1 MTDKN
6 LIGDR
11 RYWPT
16 FWTMFLGAFNDNLF
30 KNALVILITYKAA
43 SMSGRFIQLDPKSM
57 VALCGGIF
65 ILPFFLF
72 SATAGQISDKYSK
85 SKLMFWIKV
94 WEVIVMVFGAVGF
107 LTNNLALLIS
117 TLFFMGLQSTFFG
130 PIKYSVL
137 PEIIKTNELV
147 KGNAYFGMGTFVSIL
162 LGTIVGGLV
171 INISD
176 MGPAL
181 VSLLVI
187 SFASLGV
194 WFSSKILKL
203 DPVSPKVKIEWGI
216 LKPSLKI
223 LKITRSNKKVFLAV
237 SGISWFWFLG
247 AALLSMFP
255 DYVKNSIGGDESIV
269 TLFLALFSI
278 GIAVGSIICEKLSQK
293 KLELGL
299 VPLGTFGMT
308 IFLFDLFLVGAPPR
322 SIAIIGFSEFFTS
335 LINLRIVVDLF
346 LLSVFAGFFTVPL
359 YTYIQQFSDER
370 HRSRV
375 IAGLNIFNAFLMV
388 FSAVFLI
395 VLYQL
400 NFSMPQIYGLLGIG
414 NLGVGLIIYKKMPEF
429 MQGFKAKFTKASKE

>member
-1 MTDKN
+1 MTKKN
-6 LIGDR
+6 LLADR

-43 SMSGRFIQLDPKSM
+43 SMSGRIIDLDAKSM

-85 SKLMFWIKV
+85 SKLMFWIKI
-94 WEVIVMVFGAVGF
+94 WEVIVMIFGAVGF
-107 LTNNLALLIS
+107 LTNNMTILIS

-147 KGNAYFGMGTFVSIL
+147 KGNAYFGMGTFISIL
-162 LGTIVGGLV
+162 LGTIAGGLA
-171 INISD
+171 INIPSI
-176 MGPAL
+176 GPYAVSAAVIFFAAL
-181 VSLLVI
+181 
-187 SFASLGV
+187 GT

-203 DPVSPKVKIEWGI
+203 DPVSPQVKIEYGI
-216 LKPSLKI
+216 LKPSIEI
-223 LKITRSNKKVFLAV
+223 LKITRSNPKVFLAV

-278 GIAVGSIICEKLSQK
+278 GIAVGSIICERLSQE

-308 IFLFDLFLVGAPPR
+308 IFLIDLFLVGSPPR
-322 SIAIIGFSEFFTS
+322 SIAIIGFAEFFTS
-335 LINLRIVVDLF
+335 LTNIRIVFDLF
-346 LLSVFAGFFTVPL
+346 MLSIFAGFFTVPL
-359 YTYIQQFSDER
+359 YTYIQQFSEEK

-375 IAGLNIFNAFLMV
+375 IAGLNIYNAFLMV
-388 FSAVFLI
+388 FSAIFLI
-395 VLYQL
+395 VLYKV
-400 NFSMPQIYGLLGIG
+400 NFSMPQIYGVLGIG
-414 NLGVGLIIYKKMPEF
+414 NLVVGLVIYKKMPEF
-429 MQGFKAKFTKASKE
+429 MQGLKERFSKQS

>member
-1 MTDKN
+1 MSKKKL
-6 LIGDR
+6 LIDR

-16 FWTMFLGAFNDNLF
+16 FWTMFFGAFNDNLF

-43 SMSGRFIQLDPKSM
+43 SMSGRIIDLDAKSM

-85 SKLMFWIKV
+85 SKLMFWIKI
-94 WEVIVMVFGAVGF
+94 WEIAVMVLGAVGF
-107 LTNNLALLIS
+107 MTNNLAVLLI

-147 KGNAYFGMGTFVSIL
+147 KGNAFFGMGTFVSIL
-162 LGTIVGGLV
+162 LGTIAGGLV
-171 INISD
+171 INMSEN
-176 MGPAL
+176 GAL
-181 VSLLVI
+181 YVSLLVI
-187 SFASLGV
+187 FFAGLGT

-203 DPVSPKVKIEWGI
+203 KAVSPSVKVNFGVI
-216 LKPSLKI
+216 KPSIDI
-223 LKITRSNKKVFLAV
+223 LKITKKDPKVFLAV

-278 GIAVGSIICEKLSQK
+278 GIATGSLICEKLSQK

-299 VPLGTFGMT
+299 VPLGTFGIT
-308 IFLFDLFLVGAPPR
+308 LFMLDLFVIGNPPR
-322 SIAIIGFSEFFTS
+322 HIAIIGFWEFFNSFTN
-335 LINLRIVVDLF
+335 IRIIFDLF
-346 LLSVFAGFFTVPL
+346 MLSFFSGFFTVPL
-359 YTYIQQFSDER
+359 YTYVQQYSEEKN
-370 HRSRV
+370 RSRV
-375 IAGLNIFNAFLMV
+375 IAGLNIYNAFLMV

-395 VLYQL
+395 LLYKI
-400 NFSMPQIYGLLGIG
+400 NFSMGQIFGTLALG
-414 NLGVGLIIYKKMPEF
+414 NLIVGLIIYKKMPEF
-429 MQGFKAKFTKASKE
+429 MEGFKTKFLRQK